1 MIRSTTRRIWSRI
14 AFCTVC
20 AGLVLIVLL
29 ARSIWTYSS
38 VNQLEKTDAAIILGA
53 AVWGDQPSPVLRER
67 LHHAIWLYQ
76 QGYVDHLIF
85 TGGRGEAQAYA
96 EAEVAKNYA
105 LTQLVPEEAIFIE
118 TKSTITEENLQN
130 ALDIANAHGWER
142 FTIVSDPLHMKR
154 SMMMAE
160 DLGMKA
166 YASPTPT
173 TAYRS
178 WRTILPFF
186 AREIFFSAGYIVTK
200 PCR

>member
-1 MIRSTTRRIWSRI
+1 MIRSKTRRIWRKL
-14 AFCTVC
+14 AFSTACV
-20 AGLVLIVLL
+20 GLVLIALL
-29 ARSIWTYSS
+29 AGSIWTYSS
-38 VNQLEKTDAAIILGA
+38 VNQLEETDAAIVLGA

-76 QGYVDHLIF
+76 QGYAKHLIF

-105 LTQLVPEEAIFIE
+105 LSQHVPEEDIFIE

-130 ALDIANAHGWER
+130 ALDIANAYGWKN

-178 WRTILPFF
+178 WRTTLPFF

-200 PCR
+200 PFR